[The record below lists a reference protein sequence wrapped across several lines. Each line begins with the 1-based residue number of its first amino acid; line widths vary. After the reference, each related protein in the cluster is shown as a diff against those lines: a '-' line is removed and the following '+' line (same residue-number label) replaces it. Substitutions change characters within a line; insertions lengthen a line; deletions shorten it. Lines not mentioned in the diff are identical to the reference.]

1 MMTAIKLAQDL
12 AAWELARPE
21 RRNQLVAE
29 LFETVRVGGGR
40 IVSVKPKPAVMP
52 LVVVTMTDTGG
63 KDWRSR
69 PGSDPGHRTLV
80 HGVLVGGLEG
90 LLELIAAGAA

>member
-1 MMTAIKLAQDL
+1 LEAIRGQRGRPHGARITWTICSRILIERGTVTEVDVRKEVAPLFVV
-12 AAWELARPE
+12 AASSGSTP
-21 RRNQLVAE
+21 
-29 LFETVRVGGGR
+29 
-40 IVSVKPKPAVMP
+40 
-52 LVVVTMTDTGG
+52 
-63 KDWRSR
+63 RSR

>member
-1 MMTAIKLAQDL
+1 MVWSVFNRIWISSGAIASVRPKPETAALL
-12 AAWELARPE
+12 AAA
-21 RRNQLVAE
+21 
-29 LFETVRVGGGR
+29 
-40 IVSVKPKPAVMP
+40 VSPM
-52 LVVVTMTDTGG
+52 
-63 KDWRSR
+63 RSR

>member
-1 MMTAIKLAQDL
+1 V
-12 AAWELARPE
+12 WS
-21 RRNQLVAE
+21 V
-29 LFETVRVGGGR
+29 FEIIRIREER
-40 IVSVKPKPAVMP
+40 IVSVRPKSTTAP
-52 LVVVTMTDTGG
+52 LLALTSSIL
-63 KDWRSR
+63 RSR